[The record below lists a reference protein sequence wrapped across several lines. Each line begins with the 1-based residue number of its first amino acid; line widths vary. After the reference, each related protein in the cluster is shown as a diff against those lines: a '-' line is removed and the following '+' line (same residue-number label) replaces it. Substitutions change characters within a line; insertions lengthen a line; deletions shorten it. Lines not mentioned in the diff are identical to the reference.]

1 MNTLLGRIA
10 SFFLFISTAQAVTPA
25 ASTGDVLKILQK
37 IKTDHKTGVLND
49 SIQLLKEG
57 VRPEKTENQTP
68 VFNEEELFILTEDA
82 IKSLRRYDNITNT
95 EEFTHLTAIFR
106 SLTKQLKDYK
116 ISGVGFAHHAD
127 LALFYSRQNFNVP
140 FIFKDA
146 NGTAHQRLFNLKY
159 SSLGLQESISW
170 RFDAIFAVDTDLSR
184 YSTMAPLSFS
194 TGLTASWHLPIG
206 PRFELNLHQM
216 GIAAPRQH
224 GRITPAV
231 IGLTILPFQGELGSL
246 VIAHLALGLNR
257 GVMGEGLLP
266 FDSFRGAIIFPKGS
280 LTPLDIALEADQD

>member
-10 SFFLFISTAQAVTPA
+10 PFFLFISAAQAATPA
-25 ASTGDVLKILQK
+25 ATTTDVLKILQK
-37 IKTDHKTGVLND
+37 IKSDHKTGVLNEP
-49 SIQLLKEG
+49 IRLLKEG
-57 VRPEKTENQTP
+57 VRPEKTENKTP

-82 IKSLRRYDNITNT
+82 IKSLRRYDNITST
-95 EEFTHLTAIFR
+95 EEFTQLSTLFR

-116 ISGVGFAHHAD
+116 ISGIGFAHHAD

-140 FIFKDA
+140 LIFKDA
-146 NGTAHQRLFNLKY
+146 KGTAHQRLFNLKY

-184 YSTMAPLSFS
+184 YSTLAPLNFS
-194 TGLTASWHLPIG
+194 TGVTASWKIPLG
-206 PRFELNLHQM
+206 PRL
-216 GIAAPRQH
+216 RQLGMQGPV
-224 GRITPAV
+224 GRDRFTPAV
-231 IGLTILPFQGELGSL
+231 IGLTILPLQGESGSL
-246 VIAHLALGLNR
+246 VIAHLSLGLNL
-257 GVMGEGLLP
+257 GVTGEGLLP